1 MEGSV
6 AHWLEPHIDKQIDV
20 GMNISLVI
28 IAKTWRNEEPDIIE
42 GGKVRR
48 QKVKSGPPVKIVNTN
63 NLFPNQS

>member
-1 MEGSV
+1 MGQGKRGSV

-42 GGKVRR
+42 GGKLRR
-48 QKVKSGPPVKIVNTN
+48 QKCGKVDH
-63 NLFPNQS
+63 L